1 MKANN
6 FLMDRSGLSDAP
18 FLTIP
23 VSLGQCCSVGNR
35 FEVPQDGNKAR
46 GSVNDSS
53 ARASKK
59 VGLLAQFTLVPNKA
73 SAMAE
78 QG

>member
-1 MKANN
+1 ME
-6 FLMDRSGLSDAP
+6 
-18 FLTIP
+18 
-23 VSLGQCCSVGNR
+23 SVKGCVTAVLER
-35 FEVPQDGNKAR
+35 LEATNKAR
-46 GSVNDSS
+46 GSVNDPS